1 VSINETQAVNFEL
14 EQAMKK
20 ALDDLKEDLARKAA
34 SFLAEDRRKPDGIG
48 YKQIRNLV
56 ALAQMAATPL
66 EIKAFIEYQ
75 MGRDADVRKTNGW
88 IGELAA
94 GEPFGRALLKE
105 IAEVEALAKK
115 KIRQVELLAQNKCF
129 DEKQFILCCLA
140 QFFGYLS
147 WRAKYVEG
155 CLANQHGRQRN
166 GGERRGGH
174 R

>member
-1 VSINETQAVNFEL
+1 MGVSETRAVDFQL

-20 ALDDLKEDLARKAA
+20 ALDDLKENLVQRAA
-34 SFLAEDRRKPDGIG
+34 GFLAADRRKPGGIG
-48 YKQIRNLV
+48 YKQIRNL
-56 ALAQMAATPL
+56 AELSQMATTPL

-75 MGRDADVRKTNGW
+75 MGRDADAKKDKGW
-88 IGELAA
+88 LGEFA

-115 KIRQVELLAQNKCF
+115 KISQVELLAQNKRF
-129 DEKQFILCCLA
+129 DEKQFILRCLA

-155 CLANQHGRQRN
+155 YLANKRESQGS
-166 GGERRGGH
+166 GGERRGG
-174 R
+174 RR